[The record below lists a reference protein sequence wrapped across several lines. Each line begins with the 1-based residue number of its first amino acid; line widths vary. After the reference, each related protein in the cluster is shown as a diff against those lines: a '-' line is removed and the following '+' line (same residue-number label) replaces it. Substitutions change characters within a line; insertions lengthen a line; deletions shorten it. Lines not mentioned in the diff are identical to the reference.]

1 MQSTDIETL
10 DQQAPEEA
18 SATVAETAPRKPGR
32 PPGSKNKKT
41 SKKKTGKKKSTKKK
55 ASKKKASKKKASKK
69 KASKKKASKKKASK
83 KKASKKKRSKKVATA
98 PGTKKATRKKAGKK
112 KASKKKASKK
122 KASKKKRGKKKRGKK
137 KSAAGPA
144 SSDSMARLM
153 SAVEELREAV
163 VEFAQTKTEDQQ
175 AVVAELRRS
184 AQAKIADLEDAA
196 VRSLKKLGL

>member
-1 MQSTDIETL
+1 MQSSETDILE
-10 DQQAPEEA
+10 QQAPEEA

-32 PPGSKNKKT
+32 PAGSKNKKKT
-41 SKKKTGKKKSTKKK
+41 SKKKASKKKAGKKKASKKKATKKK

-69 KASKKKASKKKASK
+69 KAAKKKRGKKKASKKVAATPGSK
-83 KKASKKKRSKKVATA
+83 KK
-98 PGTKKATRKKAGKK
+98 TRKKAGKK

-122 KASKKKRGKKKRGKK
+122 KRGKKKGSKK
-137 KSAAGPA
+137 KAAAKPA

-153 SAVEELREAV
+153 AAVEELREAV
-163 VEFAQTKTEDQQ
+163 VDFAHSKTEDQQ